1 MTTVEILFRLS
12 GQPTETAAFALANAR
27 EVYGIRRLSFD
38 RTENTLL
45 VEYDATR
52 LNAAI
57 VTQLVRRSGL
67 ELIEELPAPEPIVVT
82 EAPAAAP
89 VVETKPGSV
98 VSPSP
103 QTLPP
108 PTRPAASSPA
118 ASSPAVPA
126 PPGSPAP
133 PAPLP

>member
-12 GQPTETAAFALANAR
+12 GQPTETAVFALGNAR

-38 RTENTLL
+38 RTANTLL

-52 LNAAI
+52 LNAAV

-67 ELIEELPAPEPIVVT
+67 ELVEEVPEPEPVVVA

-89 VVETKPGSV
+89 VVDTKPAAV
-98 VSPSP
+98 VNPSP
-103 QTLPP
+103 QPL
-108 PTRPAASSPA
+108 PAAA
-118 ASSPAVPA
+118 TPAVPPPPGA
-126 PPGSPAP
+126 PPS